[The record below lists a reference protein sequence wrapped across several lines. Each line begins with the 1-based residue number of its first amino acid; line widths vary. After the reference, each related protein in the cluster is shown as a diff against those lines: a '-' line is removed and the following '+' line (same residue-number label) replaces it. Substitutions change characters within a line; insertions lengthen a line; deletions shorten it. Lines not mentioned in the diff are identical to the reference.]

1 MPTRAARGV
10 HGEGFLTGLSIEIEY
25 WDGEAPPDARRLR
38 RLLEAEGYSVFE
50 WADRPGTTYP
60 PHSHAED
67 QSHWVVSGA
76 LTLVVDG
83 EEYTLRAG
91 DRDRL
96 AAGTVHSA
104 RVEGSEPVVYLIGAK
119 D

>member
-1 MPTRAARGV
+1 M
-10 HGEGFLTGLSIEIEY
+10 SIEVER
-25 WDGEAPPDARRLR
+25 WDHEAPPDARALR
-38 RLLEAEGYSVFE
+38 RRMELEGYRVFE
-50 WADRPGTTYP
+50 WGDRPGTTYA
-60 PHSHAED
+60 PHSHPED
-67 QSHWVVSGA
+67 QSHWVLSGA
-76 LTLVVDG
+76 LTLIVED